1 MYLKHLKFF
10 VISAMIISNHA
21 NADLL
26 SSFKLPE
33 KPILEFLENGPSW
46 MPKPYK
52 IPFDQGHLIE
62 KNKIEQLRAGLTK
75 EQIIFLLGTPSIT
88 DVFHQDRWDYV
99 YFDRVKGKFSEPK
112 TLTIFFANE
121 IVREIYSQDVLIAKK
136 DKELDLESLNTTP
149 SRNTDTSEIV
159 ETEIIIS
166 RREDFLTARV
176 DKNLPVCIDDE
187 FESYQNQKT
196 LVQADDDTLE
206 VRSDEQNQD
215 EDGIFF
221 ASGNVE
227 IERAN
232 DLVKSDRAQ
241 FNADTGVLQT
251 EGNVKYLTEDLT
263 LYAEEGGYN
272 SQNDTVSF
280 SDTTY
285 YFPGQDQPGK
295 GKAKDL
301 FIDDEG
307 LIYLTPSSYTTC
319 SINYPDWEL
328 SSSKTILYRDDDRG
342 HAYNIFLKYKNIPVL
357 YSPFISFPLS
367 KERHSGFLLPS
378 IGSSGESGSVIS
390 IPYYFNL
397 AENFDMTLTPT
408 NFSGRGLMIEGEFR
422 HKSKRTSTEFEFAN
436 LDKDD
441 VYGKNRHAYFLRDN
455 RIFSDNLKRDGDRW
469 LGTQMSSSINIGGIS
484 DLNYFDDFGNTVSRV
499 GRTHITRNINF
510 NRIDYTKYGSM
521 STSIG
526 ATDFQLAKT
535 DLTEQYSVLP
545 RIKFNYTSPRMN
557 NSLNYHF
564 NSEVAVF
571 DHTYPTKV
579 TGTRSVFYPSLSYP
593 ISKSG
598 WEMVSKVGI
607 KHRDYRLSLNSS
619 GKTRK
624 EISSTTPI
632 ISMRGRLIFEKITQN
647 NLLQT
652 LEPEAYFLYV
662 PASNQDDI
670 PIFDSGDVD
679 FKYNLFSENKFY
691 GHDRLNDAKQM
702 TLALSSSLI
711 STNTGNEYLRGTIGQ
726 IFYFDDRS
734 VHLNNSNT
742 VHSDSSN
749 LMGLVNAKFG
759 DYWRMSAY
767 AEYDPHNNYG
777 EKNQIRFSY
786 KRPYGKQNKIFN
798 TSYRFARGTQ
808 EEIDVSGV
816 LPINSRTS
824 LIGKINYS
832 FNNRRSNSEDVLER
846 MIGVEYESCCYG
858 IKFVLRE
865 YWNGTKSD
873 DVVYFEFL
881 PKGIATSNNTT
892 AELLREGILGYQ
904 DKFDY

>member
-1 MYLKHLKFF
+1 
-10 VISAMIISNHA
+10 
-21 NADLL
+21 
-26 SSFKLPE
+26 
-33 KPILEFLENGPSW
+33 

-75 EQIIFLLGTPSIT
+75 EQVTFLLGTPSII
-88 DVFHQDRWDYV
+88 DVFHQDRWDYI
-99 YFDRVKGKFSEPK
+99 YFDRVKGEFSEPK

-121 IVREIYSQDVLIAKK
+121 IVREIYSQNVLIAKV
-136 DKELDLESLNTTP
+136 DKELELESLTTIP
-149 SRNTDTSEIV
+149 SRSADASEIV

-196 LVQADDDTLE
+196 LVQADEDTLE

-241 FNADTGVLQT
+241 FNVDTGVLQT

-280 SDTTY
+280 SETTY

-295 GKAKDL
+295 GKAEDL
-301 FIDDEG
+301 FIDEEG

-328 SSSKTILYRDDDRG
+328 ASSKTILYRDDDRG

-367 KERHSGFLLPS
+367 QERHSGFLLPS

-390 IPYYFNL
+390 TPYYFNL

-422 HKSKRTSTEFEFAN
+422 HKSTSTNTEFEFAS

-441 VYGKNRHAYFLRDN
+441 VYGESRHAYFLRDN
-455 RIFSDNLKRDGDRW
+455 RIFIDNLKRDGDRW

-484 DLNYFDDFGNTVSRV
+484 DLTYFDDFGNTVSRV
-499 GRTHITRNINF
+499 GRTHITRNIDIT
-510 NRIDYTKYGSM
+510 RIDHAAYGSI
-521 STSIG
+521 STSIS
-526 ATDFQLAKT
+526 ATDYQLAKT

-545 RIKFNYTSPRMN
+545 RIKFNYTSPRIN
-557 NSLNYHF
+557 NSLNYNF

-579 TGTRSVFYPSLSYP
+579 TGTRTMLYPSVSYP

-598 WEMVSKVGI
+598 WEMIPKVGV

-619 GKTRK
+619 GNTRK

-632 ISMRGRLIFEKITQN
+632 ISMRGKVIFEKITQN
-647 NLLQT
+647 NMLQT

-670 PIFDSGDVD
+670 PIFDSGDID

-711 STNTGNEYLRGTIGQ
+711 NTNTGNEYLRGSIGQ

-767 AEYDPHNNYG
+767 AEYDPHSNYG

-786 KRPYGKQNKIFN
+786 KRPFGKQNKIFN

-846 MIGVEYESCCYG
+846 MIGVEYESCCY
-858 IKFVLRE
+858 E
-865 YWNGTKSD
+865 
-873 DVVYFEFL
+873 
-881 PKGIATSNNTT
+881 
-892 AELLREGILGYQ
+892 
-904 DKFDY
+904 

>member
-1 MYLKHLKFF
+1 MYLKHLKIF
-10 VISAMIISNHA
+10 IISTIIMSSHV

-26 SSFKLPE
+26 PSFDLPE
-33 KPILEFLENGPSW
+33 KPLLEFLENGPSW

-75 EQIIFLLGTPSIT
+75 EQITFLLGTPSII
-88 DVFHQDRWDYV
+88 DVFHHDRWDYI
-99 YFDRVKGKFSEPK
+99 YLDRVEGQFTEPK

-121 IVREIYSQDVLIAKK
+121 IVREIYSQDVLIAKI
-136 DKELDLESLNTTP
+136 DKELDLESLDTTP
-149 SRNTDTSEIV
+149 SKTADASEIV

-176 DKNLPVCIDDE
+176 DQNLPVCIDDE

-196 LVQADDDTLE
+196 LVQADEDTLE

-295 GKAKDL
+295 GKAEDL

-342 HAYNIFLKYKNIPVL
+342 HSYNIFLKYKNIPVL

-390 IPYYFNL
+390 TPYYFNL

-441 VYGKNRHAYFLRDN
+441 VYGENRHAYFFRDN

-469 LGTQMSSSINIGGIS
+469 LGTQMSSSINIGDIS

-510 NRIDYTKYGSM
+510 NRVDYTEYGSM

-557 NSLNYHF
+557 NSLNYNF

-579 TGTRSVFYPSLSYP
+579 TGTRSVFYPSISYP

-619 GKTRK
+619 GETRK

-647 NLLQT
+647 TLLQT

-832 FNNRRSNSEDVLER
+832 FNNRRSNTEDVLER

>member
-10 VISAMIISNHA
+10 VISTMIMSSHA

-26 SSFKLPE
+26 STFKLPE
-33 KPILEFLENGPSW
+33 KPLLEFLENGPSW

-121 IVREIYSQDVLIAKK
+121 IVREIYSQDVLIAKL
-136 DKELDLESLNTTP
+136 DKELDLESLDTTP
-149 SRNTDTSEIV
+149 SRIIDASEIV
-159 ETEIIIS
+159 ESEIIIS

-176 DKNLPVCIDDE
+176 NRNLPVCIDDE

-196 LVQADDDTLE
+196 LVQADEDTLE

-232 DLVKSDRAQ
+232 DLVKSDKAQ

-251 EGNVKYLTEDLT
+251 EGNVRYLTEDLT

-280 SDTTY
+280 SETTY

-295 GKAKDL
+295 GKAENL

-328 SSSKTILYRDDDRG
+328 ASSKTILYRDDDRG

-367 KERHSGFLLPS
+367 QERHSGFLLPS

-390 IPYYFNL
+390 TPYYFNL

-422 HKSKRTSTEFEFAN
+422 HKSTSTNTEFEFAS

-441 VYGKNRHAYFLRDN
+441 VYGESRHAYFLRDN
-455 RIFSDNLKRDGDRW
+455 RIFIDNLKRDGDRW

-484 DLNYFDDFGNTVSRV
+484 DLTYFDDFGNTVSRV
-499 GRTHITRNINF
+499 GRTHITRNIDIT
-510 NRIDYTKYGSM
+510 RIDHAAYGSI
-521 STSIG
+521 STSIS
-526 ATDFQLAKT
+526 ATDYQLAKK

-545 RIKFNYTSPRMN
+545 RLKFDYTSPRMN
-557 NSLNYHF
+557 NSLNYNF

-571 DHTYPTKV
+571 DHTYPHKV
-579 TGTRSVFYPSLSYP
+579 TGTRTVFYPSVSYP

-598 WEMVSKVGI
+598 WEMESKVGV
-607 KHRDYRLSLNSS
+607 KHRDYRLSRNSS
-619 GKTRK
+619 GFTRT

-632 ISMRGRLIFEKITQN
+632 VSMRGKLIFEKITQN

-670 PIFDSGDVD
+670 PIFDSGDID

-711 STNTGNEYLRGTIGQ
+711 NTNTGNEYLRGSIGQ

-767 AEYDPHNNYG
+767 AEYDPHSNYG

-786 KRPYGKQNKIFN
+786 KRPFGKQNKIFN

-808 EEIDVSGV
+808 EEVDVSGV

-832 FNNRRSNSEDVLER
+832 FNNRRGNTEDVLER

-858 IKFVLRE
+858 MKFVLRE

>member
-1 MYLKHLKFF
+1 MYPKHLKFF
-10 VISAMIISNHA
+10 VISTMIMSSHT

-26 SSFKLPE
+26 SSFELPE
-33 KPILEFLENGPSW
+33 KPLLEFLENGPSW

-62 KNKIEQLRAGLTK
+62 KNKIEQLKTGLTK
-75 EQIIFLLGTPSIT
+75 EQVIFLLGTPSIT

-99 YFDRVKGKFSEPK
+99 YLNRIKGKFSEPK

-121 IVREIYSQDVLIAKK
+121 IVREIYSQDVLIAKI
-136 DKELDLESLNTTP
+136 DKELDLESLDTTP
-149 SRNTDTSEIV
+149 SRTADASEIV

-176 DKNLPVCIDDE
+176 DQNLPVCIDDE

-196 LVQADDDTLE
+196 LVQADDDALE

-295 GKAKDL
+295 GKAEDL

-342 HAYNIFLKYKNIPVL
+342 HSYNILLKYKNIPVL

-390 IPYYFNL
+390 TPYYFNL

-441 VYGKNRHAYFLRDN
+441 VYGENRHAYFFRDN

-510 NRIDYTKYGSM
+510 NRVDYTEYGSM

-557 NSLNYHF
+557 NSLNYNF

-579 TGTRSVFYPSLSYP
+579 TGTRSVFYPSISYP

-619 GKTRK
+619 GETRK

-647 NLLQT
+647 TLLQT
-652 LEPEAYFLYV
+652 LEPEAYFLYI

-711 STNTGNEYLRGTIGQ
+711 STNTGNEFLRGTIGQ

>member
-1 MYLKHLKFF
+1 M
-10 VISAMIISNHA
+10 SSHA

-33 KPILEFLENGPSW
+33 KPLLEFLENGPSW

-52 IPFDQGHLIE
+52 IRFDQGHLIE

-88 DVFHQDRWDYV
+88 DVFRQDRWDYV
-99 YFDRVKGKFSEPK
+99 YFNRVKGKFSEPK

-121 IVREIYSQDVLIAKK
+121 IVREIYSQDVLIAKI
-136 DKELDLESLNTTP
+136 DKELDLESLDTTP
-149 SRNTDTSEIV
+149 SRTADASEIV

-176 DKNLPVCIDDE
+176 DQNLPVCIDDE

-196 LVQADDDTLE
+196 LVQADDDALE

-280 SDTTY
+280 SETTY

-295 GKAKDL
+295 GKAENL

-328 SSSKTILYRDDDRG
+328 ASSKTILYRDDDRG

-378 IGSSGESGSVIS
+378 IGSSGESGTVIS
-390 IPYYFNL
+390 TPYYFNL

-441 VYGKNRHAYFLRDN
+441 VYGENRHAYFLRDN

-469 LGTQMSSSINIGGIS
+469 LGTQMSSSINVGGIS

-510 NRIDYTKYGSM
+510 NRVDYTEYGSM

-557 NSLNYHF
+557 NSLNYNF

-579 TGTRSVFYPSLSYP
+579 TGTRSVFYPSISYP

-619 GKTRK
+619 GETRK

-652 LEPEAYFLYV
+652 LEPEAYFLYI

-734 VHLNNSNT
+734 VHLNNSDT

-881 PKGIATSNNTT
+881 PKGIVTSNNTT